1 MVELV
6 PVLTIDGPGGAGKG
20 TVSRAVARRLGWH
33 YLDSGAIYR
42 ALAVAVQRRGVLLEN
57 LPAVVQCARDMAL
70 EFLADNGLTVLLD
83 GKNISAEI
91 QLELIGAAASRIAQH
106 AEVRAVLL
114 EKQRAFCRAPGLVAD
129 GRDMGTV
136 VFPDARYKIFLT
148 AGAEVRARRR
158 YKQLMDQGINVNLEQ
173 LTRELA
179 VRDSRDRE
187 RAIAPLVP
195 AGDAVEIDSSC
206 LTIDQV
212 IDQVLAVTGRGG
224 K

>member
-1 MVELV
+1 MVASV

-42 ALAVAVQRRGVLLEN
+42 ALAVAVQRRGIVPDDLS
-57 LPAVVQCARDMAL
+57 AVVQCARGMAL
-70 EFLADNGLTVLLD
+70 EFPADHGLTVLLD
-83 GKNISAEI
+83 GNDISSAI
-91 QLELIGAAASRIAQH
+91 QQETIGAAASRIAQH

-114 EKQRAFCRAPGLVAD
+114 EKQRAFCRPPGLVAD

-136 VFPDARYKIFLT
+136 VFPGARYKIFLT
-148 AGAEVRARRR
+148 ASAEVRAQRRF
-158 YKQLMDQGINVNLEQ
+158 KQLLDQGINVNLDL
-173 LTRELA
+173 LTQELA
-179 VRDSRDRE
+179 VRDSRDRQ

-206 LTIDQV
+206 LSIDQV
-212 IDQVLAVTGRGG
+212 IDQVLAVTGRAG